1 VALRIKYVISGDAVT
16 STRSCLFGRQA
27 AILRCF
33 PEDTSGQGEY
43 AMGIKGQ
50 GAWPVRATRA
60 WPVRAVLARLLPLP
74 QDSLKLPHADPEVR
88 RVQSYLGND
97 LRSPAD
103 VDALVREHLILVGHA
118 VRGAMAR
125 VPGHVRRD
133 DLASAGMLALVV
145 AAQRYDAS
153 QGVPFPAYAA
163 TRIRGAIIDELRG
176 MDWASRSVRR
186 RAREV
191 EEVRGR
197 LAGELGRPVADAEI
211 SQALGITTDELSSH
225 QADLSRAVVA
235 SLSAIQAAARDDLLP
250 SVGHT
255 AHDVVEQRE
264 RLAYLQ
270 DAVTLLP
277 ERLRVVIEGYFLNDR
292 PMTEIAEEL
301 GVTQSRVSQM
311 RAEALALLRD
321 ALNSSL
327 EPDLVPRHPNPTGA
341 AARRRDAYF
350 AEVAS
355 HRSYTARLRTDHH
368 AAKIV

>member
-1 VALRIKYVISGDAVT
+1 
-16 STRSCLFGRQA
+16 
-27 AILRCF
+27 
-33 PEDTSGQGEY
+33 
-43 AMGIKGQ
+43 M
-50 GAWPVRATRA
+50 
-60 WPVRAVLARLLPLP
+60 
-74 QDSLKLPHADPEVR
+74 
-88 RVQSYLGND
+88 QSIEGND

-103 VDALVREHLILVGHA
+103 VDALVREHLALVGHA
-118 VRGAMAR
+118 VRSAMAR

-145 AAQRYDAS
+145 AARRYDTS
-153 QGVPFPAYAA
+153 QGVPFTAYAA

-191 EEVRGR
+191 EELRGR

-211 SQALGITTDELSSH
+211 AQALGITTDELSSH
-225 QADLSRAVVA
+225 QADLARAMVA
-235 SLSAIQAAARDDLLP
+235 SLSEMQAGGMDDLLP
-250 SVGHT
+250 PGGHT
-255 AHDVVEQRE
+255 PLDIVEHRE
-264 RLAYLQ
+264 RLAYLE
-270 DAVTLLP
+270 DAVVKLP
-277 ERLRVVIEGYFLNDR
+277 KRLRVVVEDYFLNDR

-311 RAEALALLRD
+311 RAEALVLLRD

-327 EPDLVPRHPNPTGA
+327 EPHLVPKHPNPTGA

-355 HRSYTARLRTDHH
+355 HRSYVARLSSSHREP
-368 AAKIV
+368 AKIVRA